1 MLQLLEVQ
9 AENGSSNAKGLRDAL
24 RSRELGFDLSPAFF
38 GSETVLCGPRSPDKN
53 LITAL

>member
-38 GSETVLCGPRSPDKN
+38 GSETVLCGPRSPEKN